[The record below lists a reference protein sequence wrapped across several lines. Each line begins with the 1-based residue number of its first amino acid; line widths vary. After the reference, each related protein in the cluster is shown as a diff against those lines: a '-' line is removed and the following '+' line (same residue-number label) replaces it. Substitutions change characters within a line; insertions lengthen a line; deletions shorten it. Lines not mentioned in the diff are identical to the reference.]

1 MGGFVPTSDA
11 KGSVGK
17 EVKLVMVMMMVMV
30 LVLVMVMVIAMA
42 IVVVMDLFARSCRAG
57 SSRGAA
63 GFGWGKE
70 RRDRGPGKPG
80 LS

>member
-11 KGSVGK
+11 EGSVGK
-17 EVKLVMVMMMVMV
+17 EVKLVMMMVMV
-30 LVLVMVMVIAMA
+30 MVLVMVMVIAMA

-57 SSRGAA
+57 SNRGAA

>member
-11 KGSVGK
+11 EGSVGK
-17 EVKLVMVMMMVMV
+17 EVKLVMAMMMVMV
-30 LVLVMVMVIAMA
+30 LVMVIAMA

-57 SSRGAA
+57 SNRGAA